1 MVAFD
6 KAWELINKY
15 WLYASVDEETAIKC
29 ALIAVDE
36 ILNSMSIQS
45 TDECQYWEQ
54 VKAEINNL

>member
-1 MVAFD
+1 MNAKD

-29 ALIAVDE
+29 ALIVVTE
-36 ILNSMSIQS
+36 MLNSMSIQS

-54 VKAEINNL
+54 VKQEIDNL